1 MATEG
6 EAAPC
11 GEPPLPAVFCAPLR
25 YVQGPAVS
33 GQIARQMQA
42 AGLSGPVLVVAGNS
56 AIARLAPVWAEAFAE
71 AGWTHRVRLCGGE
84 SSRRE
89 IAALAAE
96 AADLSARVI
105 VAAGGGKTIDAARA
119 AAAAR
124 RIAFVSCPTVCSTD
138 APTSAL
144 SVIYAD
150 EGPARGSVEAY
161 DIHDRSPDLV
171 LVDTLVVAESPPRY
185 LAAGIGDALSTFHEA
200 RAAVAAGRPNM
211 RGGRSTLAA
220 LELARL
226 CRDVVLA
233 DGAAALGECRARR
246 CGAALERV
254 VEAATLLSGLGFES
268 AGLAAAHAVHNGL
281 TALPAT
287 HALLH
292 GEKVAFGTLVQLALE
307 ARHAT
312 AGAARAEA
320 ESECRR
326 VAGFLAE
333 VGLPLTLSDLG
344 VPEAEGPRRDAVALV
359 AARAT
364 APGETIHNMPFAVD
378 AAALCAALRAAD
390 ALGTALSHGRPAT
403 PAPD

>member
-1 MATEG
+1 MAIEG
-6 EAAPC
+6 SAARPAN
-11 GEPPLPAVFCAPLR
+11 PPLGAVFCSPLR
-25 YVQGPAVS
+25 YVQGPGMS
-33 GQIARQMQA
+33 GQIAVQMRA
-42 AGLSGPVLVVAGNS
+42 VGLSGPVLVVAGNS

-96 AADLSARVI
+96 AAGLSARVI
-105 VAAGGGKTIDAARA
+105 VAAGGGKTLDAARA

-124 RIAFVSCPTVCSTD
+124 QIAFVSCPTVCSTD

-150 EGPARGSVEAY
+150 EGPGRGAVEAY
-161 DIHDRSPDLV
+161 EFHSRSPDLV
-171 LVDTLVVAESPPRY
+171 LVDTLVIAESPPRY
-185 LAAGIGDALSTFHEA
+185 LAAGIGDALSTFYEA

-226 CRDVVLA
+226 CRDIVLE
-233 DGAAALGECRARR
+233 DGAAALAECRARR
-246 CGAALERV
+246 CGTALDRV

-281 TALPAT
+281 TAVPAT
-287 HALLH
+287 HAMLH

-307 ARHAT
+307 ARCAADGAT
-312 AGAARAEA
+312 RAEA
-320 ESECRR
+320 EDECRR
-326 VAGFLAE
+326 VAAFLAG

-344 VPEAEGPRRDAVALV
+344 VPEAEVPRRDAVALV

-364 APGETIHNMPFAVD
+364 TPGETIHNMPFAVD
-378 AAALCAALRAAD
+378 AAAVCEAIRAAD
-390 ALGTALSHGRPAT
+390 AVGTVIARDRPA
-403 PAPD
+403 ARARD